1 VNVVGLDLSLTATG
15 VAWPDGTTETIT
27 TTPRDTLPDRLRYIR
42 ASIVEHLRDLIFLGP
57 TVAVVEDLPYTRNQA
72 GAQLGMVHGIM
83 RVALDDLRRQNVVAG
98 IALVPPATLKKYAT
112 GRGNANK
119 AELLGAAI
127 RRLRYEGHDDNQ
139 VDAIWLRQMGLDHY
153 APGMAALMPV
163 AHRDAARAVD
173 WPRVEVPAP

>member
-83 RVALDDLRRQNVVAG
+83 RVAR
-98 IALVPPATLKKYAT
+98 P
-112 GRGNANK
+112 
-119 AELLGAAI
+119 
-127 RRLRYEGHDDNQ
+127 
-139 VDAIWLRQMGLDHY
+139 
-153 APGMAALMPV
+153 
-163 AHRDAARAVD
+163 DAATPTRPNCSARRSAGSVTRGTTTIK
-173 WPRVEVPAP
+173 WTPSGSARWVSTTTPPVWRP